1 MEKQKNENRKKRIMD
16 EMDKNNNA
24 RTNVEKKLNELNTN
38 KKILVLEQ
46 EKIKEEKN
54 DIQNKIKNINKQIIF
69 IIIKLQGIS
78 EKIKDNEMVDN
89 FTKSEDDYIDG
100 LINQMDTMNIKEKE
114 KISKIRQ
121 IKENNRIFRET
132 IRIDKKDLMKLDD
145 TQLAGLLK
153 IIIPNYKK

>member
-1 MEKQKNENRKKRIMD
+1 MG
-16 EMDKNNNA
+16 A
-24 RTNVEKKLNELNTN
+24 N

-132 IRIDKKDLMKLDD
+132 IRIDKKDLMKIDD

>member
-1 MEKQKNENRKKRIMD
+1 
-16 EMDKNNNA
+16 
-24 RTNVEKKLNELNTN
+24 
-38 KKILVLEQ
+38 
-46 EKIKEEKN
+46 
-54 DIQNKIKNINKQIIF
+54 
-69 IIIKLQGIS
+69 
-78 EKIKDNEMVDN
+78 MVDN